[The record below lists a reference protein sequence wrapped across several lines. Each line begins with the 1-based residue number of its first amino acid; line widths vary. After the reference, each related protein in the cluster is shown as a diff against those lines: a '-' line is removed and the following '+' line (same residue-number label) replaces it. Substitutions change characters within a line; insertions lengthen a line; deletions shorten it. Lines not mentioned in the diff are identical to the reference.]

1 VPALAALPILVLVIG
16 FGALIFI
23 ELASRI
29 TEGLFQSRSG
39 ITSILTAPLRL
50 IGAIGGSVV
59 HHLVNAMTPAVA
71 RPQQIMGAAL
81 HDDANLVRRLRSV
94 LIAQALVVVGLA
106 QAVRGHVSAADLKG
120 LEAGLTKRIG
130 NAERQARGIGADV
143 QPQIKGAARGIEA
156 GVNQRVGSLDKEIEQ
171 VRLRDIPAIRSR
183 ARVTE
188 NELSRLW
195 QWVHKNI
202 AVVGTLTFAGAVAV
216 ALSRLGGGWIRCKN
230 WSRIGKSVC
239 GIPLGLIES
248 LFEDAIAALLIA
260 DICQLTKLMIS
271 VAESSVVQDA
281 LQGIVDGVDELLL
294 CQGVDLPPMLDGYW
308 TALPPAQA
316 FSALPA

>member
-1 VPALAALPILVLVIG
+1 VPALAALPILVLLIG

-29 TEGLFQSRSG
+29 TEGLFQSSSG
-39 ITSILTAPLRL
+39 FASILTAPLRL

-59 HHLVNAMTPAVA
+59 HHLVNAMTPAVQ

-81 HDDANLVRRLRSV
+81 HDDANLVRRLRAV

-120 LEAGLTKRIG
+120 IEAGLNARIG

-143 QPQIKGAARGIEA
+143 QPQIKGAVRGIEA
-156 GVNQRVGSLDKEIEQ
+156 GVNQRVGSLDKAIEQ

-202 AVVGTLTFAGAVAV
+202 ATVGTLTFAGAVAV
-216 ALSRLGGGWIRCKN
+216 ALARLGGGWIRCKN
-230 WSRIGKSVC
+230 WNRIGKRIC
-239 GIPLGLIES
+239 GLPTSLIDSLLAGLI
-248 LFEDAIAALLIA
+248 DVLLIA
-260 DICQLTKLMIS
+260 DLCQLTKVMVGI
-271 VAESSVVQDA
+271 ADSSVVQSA
-281 LQGIVDGVDELLL
+281 LSGLIDGIDDLII
-294 CQGVDLPPMLDGYW
+294 CQGVDRPPALAGYW
-308 TALPPAQA
+308 TAPPPAQTFA
-316 FSALPA
+316 ALPT